1 MNSLAELIASVSA
14 LIAALSFAW
23 IALTITGV
31 VPYRIARF
39 TMYHGVTNG
48 PAGFE
53 ITHSGSVHVENE
65 IITSR

>member
-1 MNSLAELIASVSA
+1 MNSLAKLIASIAA
-14 LIAALSFAW
+14 LITALSFAW
-23 IALTITGV
+23 IALTITGM

-39 TMYHGVTNG
+39 TLYHGVTNG

-65 IITSR
+65 TVTSR